1 MAPGWSQLSY
11 ADQVAHCETAGLL
24 TLTDAERALLS
35 ICARVTDDLT
45 SYEELLAT
53 WPTPMLEALGQLLM
67 KVGAAQRQ
75 AAERYQHRDKR

>member
-1 MAPGWSQLSY
+1 MALGWSQLSY
-11 ADQVAHCETAGLL
+11 AEQVSYCETAGLL
-24 TLTDAERALLS
+24 TLTDAERALVP

-53 WPTPMLEALGQLLM
+53 WPPPMLEALGQLLM

-75 AAERYQHRDKR
+75 AAERYRRSDKL